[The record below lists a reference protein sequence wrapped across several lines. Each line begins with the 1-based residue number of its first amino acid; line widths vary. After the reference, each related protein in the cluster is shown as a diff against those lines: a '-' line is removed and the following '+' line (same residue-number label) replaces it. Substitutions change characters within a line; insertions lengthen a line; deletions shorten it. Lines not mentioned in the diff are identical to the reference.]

1 MARKVFVIGLLLA
14 VSIAVRDTLRA
25 QDARSVLQAAVKA
38 MGTANVKTIQYSG
51 TGWNAAVGQSFS
63 PEEDWPRF
71 EVTRYT
77 RTIDYEAR
85 SSREELTRRQGNN
98 PPRGGGG
105 TPLQA
110 EQQQVAIVSGN
121 YAWNMDG
128 QNPVPQSGFYLAG
141 IPVAEFRQL
150 DILLTPHGFLKAAQ
164 AANPTA
170 ISLTFPGSPGA
181 ITQNGK
187 ATLVSFTAMGKYRV
201 NGTFNDENF
210 LELVQTW
217 IPNPVYGDMLY
228 ELRYTNYKDFAG
240 VKLPTLLHIH
250 QGDPRLSVAHNSM
263 EITLNNVQPN
273 VSVPALTVP
282 DAVQKAA
289 APRERAES
297 QKRADGVWLIAGGSH
312 NSIAVEFRD
321 FAAVIEAPL
330 NEERSI
336 AVLGEVNRLLPN
348 KPIRYVVNTHHHF
361 DHSGGL
367 RTYLAQGAT
376 IVTHQANREYYE
388 RVLFNPAPRTLQ
400 PDRFSTFYP
409 YFVGGRR
416 PLPIEAVNQKYV
428 LSDGTRTVDVYPVQ
442 GLNHAATMLIA
453 YFPKEKI
460 LVNADLYSPPAQG
473 AAAPAPNANMRTLQQ
488 NIQRLKLDVAQHVPI
503 HGQPG
508 PMDQFL
514 QIVGR
519 QGN

>member
-14 VSIAVRDTLRA
+14 LSIAARDTLRA
-25 QDARSVLQAAVKA
+25 QDARGVLQAAMKA

-85 SSREELTRRQGNN
+85 TSREELTRRQGNN
-98 PPRGGGG
+98 APRGGGG
-105 TPLQA
+105 TPLQG

-121 YAWNMDG
+121 YAWNLDG
-128 QNPVPQSGFYLAG
+128 QNPVPQPGFYLAG

-170 ISLTFPGSPGA
+170 ISLTFPASPGA

-228 ELRYTNYKDFAG
+228 ELRYTNYKDYGG
-240 VKLPTLLHIH
+240 VKFPTLLHIH

-297 QKRADGVWLIAGGSH
+297 QKLADGVWLIAGGSH
-312 NSIAVEFRD
+312 NSVAVEFRD

-336 AVLGEVNRLLPN
+336 AVLAEVNRLIPN

-376 IVTHQANREYYE
+376 IVTHQANRDYYE
-388 RVLFNPAPRTLQ
+388 HVLFNPAPRTLQ